1 MSTLALE
8 IEKELSS
15 LEPESARHFERAV
28 REILLMAKSS
38 HLRQTPVPF
47 SARIARH
54 PAIGTWP
61 ADLDVD
67 RHLTGLRNE
76 WES

>member
-8 IEKELSS
+8 IEKELGC

-28 REILLMAKSS
+28 REMLLMAKANQS
-38 HLRQTPVPF
+38 RQTPVPF
-47 SARIARH
+47 GERIVGH

-61 ADLDVD
+61 AALDVD
-67 RHLTGLRNE
+67 IHLTNVRRE
-76 WES
+76 WGS